1 MFLFLHKWSRKNF
14 VLASYTYIYNKI
26 YRRTWQDEV
35 IFHRQDP
42 DERSSRRM
50 QPHEKHIS
58 LAGKCWTVGR
68 SYWSSNGLD
77 REFALFL
84 RSTPIVSPSSSPSH
98 PPPPTRPRPEWS
110 SKIRW
115 HDIMR
120 RCLDTLITS
129 SYLHPLPSTP
139 NEPRARFGVINGRG
153 EEQSWNNDRRIL
165 IEALCRAWPILRRG
179 FSDLV
184 VWCNTSW
191 HGNP

>member
-1 MFLFLHKWSRKNF
+1 
-14 VLASYTYIYNKI
+14 
-26 YRRTWQDEV
+26 
-35 IFHRQDP
+35 
-42 DERSSRRM
+42 M

-84 RSTPIVSPSSSPSH
+84 RSTPIVPPPLLPLSPSSPHQAASWMIFENSL
-98 PPPPTRPRPEWS
+98 TRYYETVSR
-110 SKIRW
+110 
-115 HDIMR
+115 HVN
-120 RCLDTLITS
+120 
-129 SYLHPLPSTP
+129 YLFVFTPLPPSTP

-153 EEQSWNNDRRIL
+153 EEQRWNNDRRIL

-184 VWCNTSW
+184 VWRNTSW

>member
-84 RSTPIVSPSSSPSH
+84 RSTPIVPPFLPLSPSSSHQAASWMIFENSLTRYYETVSRH
-98 PPPPTRPRPEWS
+98 VNYLFVFTPPTLPPRTSRVLASGWLMAGARNRVGTTIEEFWS
-110 SKIRW
+110 K
-115 HDIMR
+115 
-120 RCLDTLITS
+120 LFV
-129 SYLHPLPSTP
+129 
-139 NEPRARFGVINGRG
+139 ERG
-153 EEQSWNNDRRIL
+153 QSFD
-165 IEALCRAWPILRRG
+165 AAFPI
-179 FSDLV
+179 
-184 VWCNTSW
+184 
-191 HGNP
+191 

>member
-1 MFLFLHKWSRKNF
+1 MHH
-14 VLASYTYIYNKI
+14 IYI
-26 YRRTWQDEV
+26 YRRTWQGKV

-68 SYWSSNGLD
+68 SYWSSNSLD

-84 RSTPIVSPSSSPSH
+84 RSTPIV
-98 PPPPTRPRPEWS
+98 PPPPPSPTRPRPEWS

-129 SYLHPLPSTP
+129 SYLHPLPTS
-139 NEPRARFGVINGRG
+139 RVLASGWLMAGARNSVGTTIEEFWSKLFVERG
-153 EEQSWNNDRRIL
+153 QSFDA
-165 IEALCRAWPILRRG
+165 AL
-179 FSDLV
+179 DLV